1 MMHITLTEEQMR
13 TLDCD
18 SEQVNV
24 LDPQGRLLGT
34 LRAFSPVELEV
45 IERHRRRKES
55 GASKQPGIPSAQV
68 QALLRKFHE
77 LDERN
82 ELDDAKIQE
91 LLRRSQAG
99 EPL

>member
-1 MMHITLTEEQMR
+1 MTQLTLTEDQVR
-13 TLDCD
+13 ALNGA
-18 SEQVNV
+18 SENV
-24 LDPQGRLLGT
+24 SVYDTQGRLLGT
-34 LRAFSPVELEV
+34 LRVLSPVELEV

-55 GASKQPGIPSAQV
+55 GSKEPGIPSAQV

-77 LDERN
+77 LADRN
-82 ELDDAKIQE
+82 ELDDAKVQE